1 MRPFFY
7 EYQKPMYSMGTPERE
22 VRRDLLCLA
31 LITGLSAIPYVANLG
46 FYSDDWGLFAGYHF
60 HGFRDLFSTFPGR
73 PVQAIYSV
81 LLFSI
86 FGMNPLGYHIVNTG
100 VIAAAVMLLYALLI
114 RLSLGRGLAFGVG
127 LIFVVLPQLST
138 IRVWIAAAQI
148 PLSMVLAL
156 TSVHAQLTFDRT
168 GKVLAAVIAAIAA
181 VLSIAAY
188 EIFAPLIA
196 SLALKLLWD
205 RRHERRAMI
214 LTAGVV
220 ALLTFAV
227 VYKIGLANDRA
238 GAILDGRRYLQGL
251 LRLLSPT
258 YDWRVDSSL
267 NLFAA
272 AEVHFWLVLKVWLQA
287 LIGWIAQPRVSP
299 TY

>member
-1 MRPFFY
+1 
-7 EYQKPMYSMGTPERE
+7 
-22 VRRDLLCLA
+22 
-31 LITGLSAIPYVANLG
+31 
-46 FYSDDWGLFAGYHF
+46 
-60 HGFRDLFSTFPGR
+60 
-73 PVQAIYSV
+73 
-81 LLFSI
+81 
-86 FGMNPLGYHIVNTG
+86 
-100 VIAAAVMLLYALLI
+100 
-114 RLSLGRGLAFGVG
+114 
-127 LIFVVLPQLST
+127 
-138 IRVWIAAAQI
+138 
-148 PLSMVLAL
+148 MVLAL
-156 TSVHAQLTFDRT
+156 TSLHAQLTFDRT

-299 TY
+299 TVLIALGLHCFRSGGAQRLERRGPCVFCSLVSLCSYLATGLF